1 MKVCYVT
8 HKPNLTGANRSLLDL
23 LDGLDRDRYEPVVLV
38 NRRGPLLAE
47 LKKRDIPYKY
57 ALIPPT
63 LNSDNRVLDF
73 LKRVLNSVPVNRLCV
88 ETVKLRLRQIDPD
101 LVHNNSLLCS
111 VGMQAARELK
121 LPYLCH
127 FRDFLWEDHHRKLL
141 RPKRVHKLMD
151 DADVCISIS
160 GSGTVKEKFQPF
172 VTKEVVVIQDGIHT
186 ELYDL
191 PLRPVLKS
199 QTVNLL
205 MAGRLH
211 PGKGQLD
218 AVKAVELARQKTDR
232 DLRLHILGTVG
243 DPAYAE
249 ELHEYVESR
258 GLDYVS
264 IEDFVNDLS
273 ALREACDIG
282 LTCDLLLFG
291 GPRPRHHRKHA
302 GVAAGHRFG
311 LRRHAGDRRGR
322 EERYFLQDRRP
333 GRPRGQDPL
342 GARPPGRVHAHH
354 RRGPPLCKRDLRLP
368 YVHRESAGTV
378 RAGPE

>member
-63 LNSDNRVLDF
+63 LNSDNPVLDF

-88 ETVKLRLRQIDPD
+88 ETVKFRLKGIQPD

-160 GSGTVKEKFQPF
+160 ETVKEKFQPF
-172 VTKEVVVIQDGIHT
+172 VTTDVVVIQDGIHT

-191 PLRPVLKS
+191 PVRPVL
-199 QTVNLL
+199 
-205 MAGRLH
+205 
-211 PGKGQLD
+211 
-218 AVKAVELARQKTDR
+218 
-232 DLRLHILGTVG
+232 
-243 DPAYAE
+243 
-249 ELHEYVESR
+249 
-258 GLDYVS
+258 
-264 IEDFVNDLS
+264 
-273 ALREACDIG
+273 
-282 LTCDLLLFG
+282 
-291 GPRPRHHRKHA
+291 
-302 GVAAGHRFG
+302 
-311 LRRHAGDRRGR
+311 
-322 EERYFLQDRRP
+322 
-333 GRPRGQDPL
+333 
-342 GARPPGRVHAHH
+342 
-354 RRGPPLCKRDLRLP
+354 
-368 YVHRESAGTV
+368 
-378 RAGPE
+378 

>member
-23 LDGLDRDRYEPVVLV
+23 LDGLDRSRYEPVVLV

-63 LNSDNRVLDF
+63 LNSDNPVLD
-73 LKRVLNSVPVNRLCV
+73 LMKRVLNSVPVNRFCV
-88 ETVKLRLRQIDPD
+88 MTVKRRLKQINPD

-160 GSGTVKEKFQPF
+160 ETVKEKFQTF
-172 VTKEVVVIQDGIHT
+172 VTKDVVVIHDGIHT

-191 PLRPVLKS
+191 PLRPVLDKPE
-199 QTVNLL
+199 VHLL

-232 DLRLHILGTVG
+232 DLQLHILGTVG

-249 ELHEYVESR
+249 ELHAYVEENH
-258 GLDYVS
+258 LDFVS
-264 IEDFVNDLS
+264 IEAFVNDLS

-282 LTCDLLLFG
+282 LTCSYSEGLGRVTIENMLASLLVIASDSGGTLEIVEDGKNGIFYKTGEPEDLAEKILWALDH
-291 GPRPRHHRKHA
+291 PDECEPIITE
-302 GVAAGHRFG
+302 GHRFAKETYDCVTYTSKVQE
-311 LRRHAGDRRGR
+311 LY
-322 EERYFLQDRRP
+322 E
-333 GRPRGQDPL
+333 
-342 GARPPGRVHAHH
+342 
-354 RRGPPLCKRDLRLP
+354 
-368 YVHRESAGTV
+368 TV
-378 RAGPE
+378 LATHS

>member
-63 LNSDNRVLDF
+63 LNSDNKVLDF

-88 ETVKLRLRQIDPD
+88 ETVKWRLRQIRPD

-160 GSGTVKEKFQPF
+160 GTVKEKFQPF
-172 VTKEVVVIQDGIHT
+172 VTKDVVVIQDGIHT

-191 PLRPVLKS
+191 PVRPVLRG
-199 QTVNLL
+199 QEVNLL

-232 DLRLHILGTVG
+232 DLKLHILGTVG

-249 ELHEYVESR
+249 ELHAGRVTIENMLASLLVIASDSGGTLEIVED
-258 GLDYVS
+258 GKNGIYYKTGDPADLAEKILWAIDHPDECMPI
-264 IEDFVNDLS
+264 IE
-273 ALREACDIG
+273 E
-282 LTCDLLLFG
+282 
-291 GPRPRHHRKHA
+291 
-302 GVAAGHRFG
+302 GHRFASDQYDCQKYAH
-311 LRRHAGDRRGR
+311 RIQAVY
-322 EERYFLQDRRP
+322 EEMI
-333 GRPRGQDPL
+333 
-342 GARPPGRVHAHH
+342 
-354 RRGPPLCKRDLRLP
+354 
-368 YVHRESAGTV
+368 
-378 RAGPE
+378 

>member
-1 MKVCYVT
+1 
-8 HKPNLTGANRSLLDL
+8 
-23 LDGLDRDRYEPVVLV
+23 
-38 NRRGPLLAE
+38 
-47 LKKRDIPYKY
+47 
-57 ALIPPT
+57 
-63 LNSDNRVLDF
+63 
-73 LKRVLNSVPVNRLCV
+73 
-88 ETVKLRLRQIDPD
+88 
-101 LVHNNSLLCS
+101 
-111 VGMQAARELK
+111 
-121 LPYLCH
+121 
-127 FRDFLWEDHHRKLL
+127 
-141 RPKRVHKLMD
+141 
-151 DADVCISIS
+151 
-160 GSGTVKEKFQPF
+160 EKFQPF

-282 LTCDLLLFG
+282 LTCSYSEGLGRVTIENMLASLLVIASDSGGTLEIVEDGKNGIFYKTGDPADLADKILWALDH
-291 GPRPRHHRKHA
+291 PDECMPIIEE
-302 GVAAGHRFG
+302 GHRFAKETYDCRTYTAKVQE
-311 LRRHAGDRRGR
+311 LYEQVLNNH
-322 EERYFLQDRRP
+322 
-333 GRPRGQDPL
+333 
-342 GARPPGRVHAHH
+342 
-354 RRGPPLCKRDLRLP
+354 
-368 YVHRESAGTV
+368 
-378 RAGPE
+378 

>member
-63 LNSDNRVLDF
+63 LNSDNKVLDF
-73 LKRVLNSVPVNRLCV
+73 LKRVLNSAPVNRLCV
-88 ETVKLRLRQIDPD
+88 ETVKLRLRQTNPD

-160 GSGTVKEKFQPF
+160 GTVKEKFQPF

-199 QTVNLL
+199 QTVDLL

-218 AVKAVELARQKTDR
+218 AVKAVKLARQKTDR

-282 LTCDLLLFG
+282 LTCSYSE
-291 GPRPRHHRKHA
+291 
-302 GVAAGHRFG
+302 G
-311 LRRHAGDRRGR
+311 L
-322 EERYFLQDRRP
+322 
-333 GRPRGQDPL
+333 
-342 GARPPGRVHAHH
+342 GRVTIENMLASLLVIASDS
-354 RRGPPLCKRDLRLP
+354 GGTLEIVEDGKNGIFYKTGDPADLADKILWALDHP
-368 YVHRESAGTV
+368 DECMNIIKHGHQFAKENYDCHFYSQKIQAIYEDLIRE
-378 RAGPE
+378 

>member
-63 LNSDNRVLDF
+63 LNSDNKVLDF
-73 LKRVLNSVPVNRLCV
+73 LKRVLNSAPVNRLCV
-88 ETVKLRLRQIDPD
+88 ETVKLRLRQTNPD

-160 GSGTVKEKFQPF
+160 GTVKEKFQPF
-172 VTKEVVVIQDGIHT
+172 VTKDVVVIQDGIHT

-199 QTVNLL
+199 QTVDLL

-218 AVKAVELARQKTDR
+218 
-232 DLRLHILGTVG
+232 
-243 DPAYAE
+243 AYAE

-282 LTCDLLLFG
+282 LTCSYSEGLGRVTIENMLASLLVIASDSGGTLEIVEDGKNGIFYKTGDPADLADKILWALDH
-291 GPRPRHHRKHA
+291 PDECMPIIEE
-302 GVAAGHRFG
+302 GHRFAKETYDCRTYTAKVQE
-311 LRRHAGDRRGR
+311 LYEQVLTNH
-322 EERYFLQDRRP
+322 
-333 GRPRGQDPL
+333 
-342 GARPPGRVHAHH
+342 
-354 RRGPPLCKRDLRLP
+354 
-368 YVHRESAGTV
+368 
-378 RAGPE
+378 

>member
-47 LKKRDIPYKY
+47 LKKREIPYKY

-63 LNSDNRVLDF
+63 LNSDNPVLDF

-88 ETVKLRLRQIDPD
+88 ETVKFRLKGIRPD

-160 GSGTVKEKFQPF
+160 DTVKEKFQPF
-172 VTKEVVVIQDGIHT
+172 VTKDVVVIQDGIHT

-191 PLRPVLKS
+191 PVRPVLKG
-199 QTVNLL
+199 QEVNLL

-232 DLRLHILGTVG
+232 DLKLHILGTVG

-249 ELHEYVESR
+249 ELHHYVDSR
-258 GLDYVS
+258 HLDFVS

-273 ALREACDIG
+273 ALREVCDIG
-282 LTCDLLLFG
+282 LTCSYSEGLGRVTIENMLASLLVIASDSGGTLEIVTDKENGIYYKTGDPADLAEKILWALDH
-291 GPRPRHHRKHA
+291 PDECMPIIEE
-302 GVAAGHRFG
+302 GHRFAKETYDCRTYTAKVQK
-311 LRRHAGDRRGR
+311 LYEQVLKNH
-322 EERYFLQDRRP
+322 
-333 GRPRGQDPL
+333 
-342 GARPPGRVHAHH
+342 
-354 RRGPPLCKRDLRLP
+354 
-368 YVHRESAGTV
+368 
-378 RAGPE
+378 

>member
-1 MKVCYVT
+1 M
-8 HKPNLTGANRSLLDL
+8 N
-23 LDGLDRDRYEPVVLV
+23 RYEPVVLV

-63 LNSDNRVLDF
+63 LNSDNKVLDF
-73 LKRVLNSVPVNRLCV
+73 LKRVLNSAPVNRLCV
-88 ETVKLRLRQIDPD
+88 ETVKLRLRQTNPD

-151 DADVCISIS
+151 DADVCISI
-160 GSGTVKEKFQPF
+160 SGTVKEKFQPF

-243 DPAYAE
+243 EPAYAE

-282 LTCDLLLFG
+282 LTCSYSEGLGRVTIENMLASLLVIASDSGGTLEIVEDGKNGIFYKTGDPADLADKILWALDH
-291 GPRPRHHRKHA
+291 PDECMPIIEE
-302 GVAAGHRFG
+302 GHRFAKETYDCRTYTAKVQE
-311 LRRHAGDRRGR
+311 LYEQVLTNH
-322 EERYFLQDRRP
+322 
-333 GRPRGQDPL
+333 
-342 GARPPGRVHAHH
+342 
-354 RRGPPLCKRDLRLP
+354 
-368 YVHRESAGTV
+368 
-378 RAGPE
+378 